1 MRFKKL
7 LNQYPSKWST
17 YTNRYMIDHLFIE
30 LYLWILYQDNL
41 SLVYDFADLK
51 YYFYCYLFNVSFY
64 TEDTYYDD
72 YFDMKY
78 SESIID
84 LFIEMKDITKSYGS
98 SFLYERE
105 RTADSLLMF
114 IHFIT
119 EIEQSIS
126 DDELE
131 DEFNNYDEIKN
142 LTY

>member
-1 MRFKKL
+1 M
-7 LNQYPSKWST
+7 T
-17 YTNRYMIDHLFIE
+17 
-30 LYLWILYQDNL
+30 
-41 SLVYDFADLK
+41 
-51 YYFYCYLFNVSFY
+51 
-64 TEDTYYDD
+64 
-72 YFDMKY
+72 
-78 SESIID
+78 IID

-98 SFLYERE
+98 SFLYERG

>member
-1 MRFKKL
+1 MRFQKL
-7 LNQYPSKWST
+7 LNQYTSKWST
-17 YTNRYMIDHLFIE
+17 CTNRYMIDHLFIE

-41 SLVYDFADLK
+41 SLVYGFADLK
-51 YYFYCYLFNVSFY
+51 YYFYCYLFNVSLY

-84 LFIEMKDITKSYGS
+84 LFIEMKNITKSYGS
-98 SFLYERE
+98 SFLYERG

>member
-1 MRFKKL
+1 MRFQKL
-7 LNQYPSKWST
+7 LNQYTSKWST
-17 YTNRYMIDHLFIE
+17 CTNRYMIDHLFIE

-84 LFIEMKDITKSYGS
+84 LFIEMKDITKSYDS
-98 SFLYERE
+98 SFLYERG